1 DKPGGNDES
10 KAIYPGPEVL
20 RFEELYFCLTELQGF
35 CHIELISARA
45 VDVIVLKFSRPSVLL
60 WEGLAPLVG
69 SEVVMCSISLLPTC
83 SQRKNFLFRFSQR
96 LLIKSR
102 C

>member
-1 DKPGGNDES
+1 M
-10 KAIYPGPEVL
+10 L
-20 RFEELYFCLTELQGF
+20 RVEELYFCLSELQGS
-35 CHIELISARA
+35 CHTVLISVKA
-45 VDVIVLKFSRPSVLL
+45 VIDVIVLKFLRPSVLL

>member
-1 DKPGGNDES
+1 MLLS
-10 KAIYPGPEVL
+10 VKAV
-20 RFEELYFCLTELQGF
+20 
-35 CHIELISARA
+35 
-45 VDVIVLKFSRPSVLL
+45 VDVIVLRLERTICSPLG
-60 WEGLAPLVG
+60 GLAPLVG

-83 SQRKNFLFRFSQR
+83 SPRNKKNQKTSFSDFSQR